1 MTELEACL
9 LLESLPGIGWQRS
22 IKLLLHFG
30 SAQNVFLANH
40 HDWKIIPGLGEQV
53 CNSLKSWKKA
63 QPQVEKKRELLDR
76 YQINYLRYGT
86 QEYPRPLSFCIDAP
100 LLLFYHGIP
109 RFKERKILSIV
120 GTRQNTPHR
129 RMFCEELI
137 HNLKPYNPIICS
149 GLARGIDIIAH
160 RSALKNGLETV
171 ACLAHGLDR
180 IYPEDHIDTAK
191 TLMKKGA
198 LLTDF
203 LPETVF
209 RRVNFP
215 RRNRLIAGMSHATI
229 VIESGEQGGSM
240 NTANLAH
247 QYGRE
252 IFAVPGRYSDLKSQ
266 GCHQLIVDQKAQLL
280 SDASQLV
287 NALGWKKQ
295 EKSRSVQRTL
305 FVSLSP
311 EEKTLAEE
319 LQKRSKTPLDF
330 LALETGQKISSVTA
344 MLMKLEMKGLVRALP
359 GKYYEWI

>member
-1 MTELEACL
+1 
-9 LLESLPGIGWQRS
+9 
-22 IKLLLHFG
+22 
-30 SAQNVFLANH
+30 
-40 HDWKIIPGLGEQV
+40 
-53 CNSLKSWKKA
+53 
-63 QPQVEKKRELLDR
+63 
-76 YQINYLRYGT
+76 
-86 QEYPRPLSFCIDAP
+86 
-100 LLLFYHGIP
+100 
-109 RFKERKILSIV
+109 
-120 GTRQNTPHR
+120 
-129 RMFCEELI
+129 MFCEKLI
-137 HNLKPYNPIICS
+137 HNLKPYNPITCS

-191 TLMKKGA
+191 TLMKKGV

-229 VIESGEQGGSM
+229 VIESGEQVGSM

-287 NALGWKKQ
+287 NALGWEKQ
-295 EKSRSVQRTL
+295 EKSKSVQRTL

-311 EEKTLAEE
+311 CD
-319 LQKRSKTPLDF
+319 RNC
-330 LALETGQKISSVTA
+330 G
-344 MLMKLEMKGLVRALP
+344 
-359 GKYYEWI
+359 

>member
-1 MTELEACL
+1 
-9 LLESLPGIGWQRS
+9 
-22 IKLLLHFG
+22 
-30 SAQNVFLANH
+30 
-40 HDWKIIPGLGEQV
+40 
-53 CNSLKSWKKA
+53 
-63 QPQVEKKRELLDR
+63 
-76 YQINYLRYGT
+76 
-86 QEYPRPLSFCIDAP
+86 
-100 LLLFYHGIP
+100 
-109 RFKERKILSIV
+109 
-120 GTRQNTPHR
+120 
-129 RMFCEELI
+129 MFCEKLI
-137 HNLKPYNPIICS
+137 HNLKPYNPITCS

-191 TLMKKGA
+191 TLMKKGV

-229 VIESGEQGGSM
+229 VIESGEQVGSM

-287 NALGWKKQ
+287 NAPRMGEARK
-295 EKSRSVQRTL
+295 E
-305 FVSLSP
+305 
-311 EEKTLAEE
+311 
-319 LQKRSKTPLDF
+319 QKCTKNAFCIAKP
-330 LALETGQKISSVTA
+330 
-344 MLMKLEMKGLVRALP
+344 
-359 GKYYEWI
+359 